1 MKRGGC
7 REKNMKEGLKW
18 MAQKFNYF
26 VALM

>member
-1 MKRGGC
+1 MAVGK
-7 REKNMKEGLKW
+7 KNMKEGLKW